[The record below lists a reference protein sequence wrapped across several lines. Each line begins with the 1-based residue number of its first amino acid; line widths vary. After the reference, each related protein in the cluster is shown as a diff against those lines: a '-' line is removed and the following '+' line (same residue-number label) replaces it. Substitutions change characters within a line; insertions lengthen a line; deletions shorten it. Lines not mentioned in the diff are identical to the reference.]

1 MLPPSLCVLIHS
13 GACNFAMQ
21 CQLLRQFLLDAAPD
35 VQVSCHQGRR
45 GSFEVKVNDQL
56 VHSKLSC
63 LAFPQHESVLTQV
76 QRAKRGE
83 ALETAQSAPITDCS
97 LM

>member
-1 MLPPSLCVLIHS
+1 
-13 GACNFAMQ
+13 MQ
-21 CQLLRQFLLDAAPD
+21 CQLLRQFLLDASPD
-35 VQVSCHQGRR
+35 VQVACHQGRR

-76 QRAKRGE
+76 ERAKRGE
-83 ALETAQSAPITDCS
+83 ALQTAQSAPITDCI

>member
-1 MLPPSLCVLIHS
+1 KLNLSVVHS
-13 GACNFAMQ
+13 GVCNFAMH
-21 CQLLRQFLLDAAPD
+21 CQLLKQFLLEAAPD

-45 GSFEVKVNDQL
+45 GAFEVKIDEQL

-76 QRAKRGE
+76 ERARRGE
-83 ALETAQSAPITDCS
+83 ALEQVQEAPIKDCCI
-97 LM
+97 M